1 MSGIK
6 VDLNCARKYTAIKI
20 INISLQK
27 SLKSVWSQVASA
39 QDPSLFCLAP
49 IHPKHR
55 EEQTGKHWEALE
67 AAAGMSCPHQEGQ
80 VGHPPSFTGFYAQQ
94 DMVSLQSTC
103 RKDADEICGFYL
115 LSFVLLGSG
124 SPGKSLSQAQLTGVL
139 SKAMAA
145 LQPWC
150 SAGLLVW
157 FAAEQERTQSCDI
170 QAGICLSQLPRERQR
185 CLFHCSPKVG
195 SKLESKP
202 HLASK
207 RLGCVGLKNHMLA
220 GAKEGK

>member
-1 MSGIK
+1 METS
-6 VDLNCARKYTAIKI
+6 
-20 INISLQK
+20 SLCPRPQFILPCTYSPK
-27 SLKSVWSQVASA
+27 A
-39 QDPSLFCLAP
+39 QRRAN
-49 IHPKHR
+49 
-55 EEQTGKHWEALE
+55 WEALGSTGSCSRDE
-67 AAAGMSCPHQEGQ
+67 LPSSGRAGGA
-80 VGHPPSFTGFYAQQ
+80 PPSFTGFYAQQ